1 MRKLLDR
8 FGVQQSGATA
18 IEYALMAALISI
30 VLVGALGPLSV
41 ALTDAFQTV
50 ANAFPQPAPAPP
62 AP

>member
-1 MRKLLDR
+1 MRKLLER
-8 FGVQQSGATA
+8 FRVQQSGATA
-18 IEYALMAALISI
+18 VEYALMAGLITI
-30 VLVGALGPLSV
+30 VLVAALGPLSV